1 MNLLKLS
8 LASALLT
15 VGIALS
21 APLSAAQ
28 IGGPVV
34 GPSPPPPP
42 PNSTWTA
49 VVRWYQPQW
58 INNVYYTYTYATI
71 TSATYGGCHMQLM
84 SYAASPNVQVMRW
97 CTQQ

>member
-8 LASALLT
+8 LASVLLT
-15 VGIALS
+15 AGIALS
-21 APLSAAQ
+21 APVSAER

-34 GPSPPPPP
+34 GPPPPPP
-42 PNSTWTA
+42 PPGAMWTA

-71 TSATYGGCHMQLM
+71 TASTYGSCHMQLM
-84 SYAASPNVQVMRW
+84 SYAASSNVQVMRW
-97 CTQQ
+97 CSQQ